1 MFLKPIERQSIASQ
15 LVLLFTLAAAVLL
28 CCGLVVFYVLVV
40 RHAFEEDNRY
50 LFDKL
55 VAVRADLTTPD
66 WPAALNAEL
75 RAAQGREL
83 AYWIRVA
90 DGNGRILAESP
101 NMAEL
106 LPPRLFQQ
114 SDPRTGTPLHPVNY
128 RTDDKLFSLLATETQ
143 VRGQKYVVHVAQ
155 DRTADERFTRRFGAL
170 LALVLALGVIASILI
185 GMIVTRR
192 GLRPL
197 NDMTEAVQRVGPS
210 HLNERLAPERW
221 PRELRPLAAAFD
233 GMLERLQDS
242 FRRLSQ
248 FSADLAHELRTPV
261 ANLLGEAQ
269 VTLSRDRSP
278 EEYRQVIESS
288 VAECE
293 RLSGIIDNLLF
304 LARADAAKEQVNRS
318 VSDARAAAEDIA
330 GFYDA
335 IAEERG
341 VRIVCSGEGKVDA
354 DATLF
359 RRALSNLIENA
370 LRFTPSGGN
379 LQIAIEARPESCRV
393 SVTDS
398 GSGIPPEHLPHVFDR
413 FYSADSSRSSGGA
426 GLGLALVK
434 SIVELHG
441 GAVEIRSEVGRGT
454 TVALDFPA
462 QKAAGLTT
470 S

>member
-1 MFLKPIERQSIASQ
+1 MFLKPTEPQSIASQ

-28 CCGLVVFYVLVV
+28 CCGLVVFYLLVV
-40 RHAFEEDNRY
+40 HHAFEEDNRY
-50 LFDKL
+50 LIDKL
-55 VAVRADLTTPD
+55 VAVRADLSTTD

-75 RAAQGREL
+75 RNAQGREP
-83 AYWIRVA
+83 AYWIRVV
-90 DGNGRILAESP
+90 NGRGETLTETP
-101 NMAEL
+101 NMAQV
-106 LPPRLFQQ
+106 LPPNLFQL
-114 SDPRTGTPLHPVNY
+114 SNSKSAIGPPVNH
-128 RTDDKLFSLLATETQ
+128 RAGGKLFSLLATQTQ
-143 VRGQKYVVHVAQ
+143 VHDQTYVVHVAQ
-155 DRTADERFTRRFGAL
+155 DRTADEGFTRRFGAL
-170 LALVLALGVIASILI
+170 LALVLALGIVASVFI
-185 GMIVTRR
+185 GRTVARR

-210 HLNERLAPERW
+210 HLDERIAPERW

-233 GMLERLQDS
+233 GMLNRLEDS

-269 VTLSRDRSP
+269 VTLNRNRTP

-304 LARADAAKEQVNRS
+304 LARADAAKDQVNRS
-318 VSDARAAAEDIA
+318 PFDARAAAENIS
-330 GFYDA
+330 GFYQA
-335 IAEERG
+335 IAEERQ
-341 VRIVCSGEGKVDA
+341 ITIHCSGRGEISA
-354 DATLF
+354 DETLF

-370 LRFTPSGGN
+370 LRFTPAGGMI
-379 LQIAIEARPESCRV
+379 QIEISASPNDCHV

-398 GSGIPPEHLPHVFDR
+398 GSGIPREHLPHVFDR
-413 FYSADSSRSSGGA
+413 FYRVDSSRTSGGA

-441 GAVEIRSEVGRGT
+441 GSVEIQSEESRGT
-454 TVALDFPA
+454 RVTLNFPNRSSRA
-462 QKAAGLTT
+462 
-470 S
+470 